1 MQDLSSAEHGKQTDI
16 SASSRDILVNNQK
29 YFSKMK
35 KQGTTKGWAYILLSM
50 MLIGFALTL
59 LGCKG
64 KEIVTESV
72 RTEYVDR
79 YIHDTI
85 RVDNLTQILDSV
97 RESVIESRRDCV
109 VIVKD
114 TTGNVI
120 NTSQWHFRDTNK
132 ELSHERTKVDS
143 TAYYRSIVDSLR
155 RIKKDST
162 NNTIYIEKELSLWD
176 RMKVKFGGLAFVIV
190 AATIIYLTWFI
201 KRKDRQNI

>member
-1 MQDLSSAEHGKQTDI
+1 
-16 SASSRDILVNNQK
+16 
-29 YFSKMK
+29 MK

-59 LGCKG
+59 IGCKG
-64 KEIVTESV
+64 KEIVTETV
-72 RTEYVDR
+72 KTEYIDR

-85 RVDNLTQILDSV
+85 RVDNLTQIIDSI

-114 TTGNVI
+114 TSGNVI
-120 NTSQWHFRDTNK
+120 NSSQWHFRDTNK
-132 ELSHERTKVDS
+132 ELSHETKKVDS
-143 TAYYRSIVDSLR
+143 TAYYRSIIDSLR
-155 RIKKDST
+155 RIKNDST
-162 NNTIYIEKELSLWD
+162 IITQYVEKKLSLWD
-176 RMKVKFGGLAFVIV
+176 SIKIKFGGLAFCIV

>member
-1 MQDLSSAEHGKQTDI
+1 
-16 SASSRDILVNNQK
+16 
-29 YFSKMK
+29 MK
-35 KQGTTKGWAYILLSM
+35 NQGTSTGWAYILLSM

-85 RVDNLTQILDSV
+85 RVDNLTQILDSIH
-97 RESVIESRRDCV
+97 ESVIESVKDCV
-109 VIVKD
+109 IIVKD
-114 TTGNVI
+114 TAGNVI
-120 NTSQWHFRDTNK
+120 NTAQWHFKDTNK
-132 ELSHERTKVDS
+132 ELSHSKEKIDS
-143 TAYYRSIVDSLR
+143 TAYFRSIIDSLR
-155 RIKKDST
+155 RIKQDSV
-162 NNTIYIEKELSLWD
+162 YIKKEVEKELSLWD
-176 RMKVKFGGLAFVIV
+176 RTKIKFGGLAFAIV

>member
-1 MQDLSSAEHGKQTDI
+1 
-16 SASSRDILVNNQK
+16 
-29 YFSKMK
+29 MK
-35 KQGTTKGWAYILLSM
+35 KQGTSTGWAYMLLSM

-85 RVDNLTQILDSV
+85 QVDNLTQILDSI
-97 RESVIESRRDCV
+97 RESVTESVRDCV

-114 TTGNVI
+114 TAGNVI
-120 NTSQWHFRDTNK
+120 NSSQWHFRDKTK

-143 TAYYRSIVDSLR
+143 TAYFRSVIDSLR
-155 RIKKDST
+155 RIKQDS
-162 NNTIYIEKELSLWD
+162 IYITKTEQQKLSLWD
-176 RMKVKFGGLAFVIV
+176 SIKIKFGGLAFCIV

>member
-1 MQDLSSAEHGKQTDI
+1 
-16 SASSRDILVNNQK
+16 
-29 YFSKMK
+29 MK
-35 KQGTTKGWAYILLSM
+35 KQGTSTGWAYMLLSM

-59 LGCKG
+59 IGCKG
-64 KEIVTESV
+64 KQIVTETV
-72 RTEYVDR
+72 RTEYIDR
-79 YIHDTI
+79 YVHDTI

-120 NTSQWHFRDTNK
+120 NTAQWHFRDTNK

-176 RMKVKFGGLAFVIV
+176 RMKVKFGGLAFCIV

-201 KRKDRQNI
+201 KRKDKQNI

>member
-1 MQDLSSAEHGKQTDI
+1 
-16 SASSRDILVNNQK
+16 
-29 YFSKMK
+29 MK
-35 KQGTTKGWAYILLSM
+35 NQGTTKGWAYILLSM

-59 LGCKG
+59 IGCKG
-64 KEIVTESV
+64 KQIVTETV
-72 RTEYVDR
+72 KTEYVDR
-79 YIHDTI
+79 YVHDTI
-85 RVDNLTQILDSV
+85 RLDNLTQIIDSI

-114 TTGNVI
+114 TAGKVV

-132 ELSHERTKVDS
+132 ELSHESTKVDS

-155 RIKKDST
+155 RIKNDSVYIT
-162 NNTIYIEKELSLWD
+162 KTIEKELSLWD

-190 AATIIYLTWFI
+190 AATIIYLTWYI

>member
-1 MQDLSSAEHGKQTDI
+1 
-16 SASSRDILVNNQK
+16 
-29 YFSKMK
+29 MK
-35 KQGTTKGWAYILLSM
+35 KQGTSTGWAYILLSM

-59 LGCKG
+59 MGCKG
-64 KEIVTESV
+64 KEIVTETV

-79 YIHDTI
+79 YVHDTI
-85 RVDNLTQILDSV
+85 HVENLSQIVDSV
-97 RESVIESRRDCV
+97 RQSVIESRRDCV

-176 RMKVKFGGLAFVIV
+176 RMKVKFGGLAFCIV

>member
-1 MQDLSSAEHGKQTDI
+1 
-16 SASSRDILVNNQK
+16 
-29 YFSKMK
+29 MK
-35 KQGTTKGWAYILLSM
+35 KQGTSTGWAYMLLSM

-59 LGCKG
+59 IGCKG
-64 KEIVTESV
+64 KQIVTETV
-72 RTEYVDR
+72 RTEYIDR

-85 RVDNLTQILDSV
+85 RVDNLTQILDSI

-120 NTSQWHFRDTNK
+120 NSSQWHFRDKTK
-132 ELSHERTKVDS
+132 ELSHSKEKVDS
-143 TAYYRSIVDSLR
+143 TAYFRSIVDSLR
-155 RIKKDST
+155 RIKQDSV
-162 NNTIYIEKELSLWD
+162 YIKKEVEKELSLWD
-176 RMKVKFGGLAFVIV
+176 RTKIKFGGLAFVIV

>member
-1 MQDLSSAEHGKQTDI
+1 
-16 SASSRDILVNNQK
+16 
-29 YFSKMK
+29 MK
-35 KQGTTKGWAYILLSM
+35 KQGTSTGWAYILLSM

-72 RTEYVDR
+72 RTEYIDR

-85 RVDNLTQILDSV
+85 RVDNLTQILDSI

-120 NTSQWHFRDTNK
+120 NSSQWHFRDTNK
-132 ELSHERTKVDS
+132 ELSHSKEKVDS
-143 TAYYRSIVDSLR
+143 TAYFRSIIDSLR
-155 RIKKDST
+155 RIKQDS
-162 NNTIYIEKELSLWD
+162 IYIKKEVEKELSLWD
-176 RMKVKFGGLAFVIV
+176 RTKIKFGGLAFCIV
-190 AATIIYLTWFI
+190 AATIIYLTWYI